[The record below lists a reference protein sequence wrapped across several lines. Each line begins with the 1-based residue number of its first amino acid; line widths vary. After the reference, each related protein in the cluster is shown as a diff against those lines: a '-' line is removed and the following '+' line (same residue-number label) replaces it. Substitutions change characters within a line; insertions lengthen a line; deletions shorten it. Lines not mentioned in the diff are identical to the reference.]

1 MIDIPG
7 PKLWGMAVPVFY
19 GTVIGSI
26 ELVLLIFTL
35 VVEIVGLLHCLSQ
48 RADAFAAVGTLS
60 KGAWLGLMG
69 VGILLTT
76 LAFLGSLTFF
86 GLMAIAIPA
95 VYLLDVRPALRDAVD
110 GHGPW

>member
-1 MIDIPG
+1 
-7 PKLWGMAVPVFY
+7 MAVPEFY
-19 GTVIGSI
+19 GNVVGGINV
-26 ELVLLIFTL
+26 VLLVFTL
-35 VVEIVGLLHCLSQ
+35 VVEIVALLHCLSQ

-60 KGAWLGLMG
+60 KGAWLGLMA

-76 LAFLGSLTFF
+76 LAFLGSLFFF
-86 GLMAIAIPA
+86 GLMAVAIPA